1 MTINHFIKDTI
12 QVTQW
17 LLAHFSK
24 SKLYLAGHSW
34 GSILALHVLQQRP
47 DLFYTYYG
55 ISQVVNPQDEESTAY
70 QHIREISESKKPAYY
85 LSLHVSLVLRLG
97 SRISSTLSIGF
108 VLS

>member
-47 DLFYTYYG
+47 DLFTQS
-55 ISQVVNPQDEESTAY
+55 IEEAVHVPHSILIA
-70 QHIREISESKKPAYY
+70 SKHLK
-85 LSLHVSLVLRLG
+85 
-97 SRISSTLSIGF
+97 
-108 VLS
+108 